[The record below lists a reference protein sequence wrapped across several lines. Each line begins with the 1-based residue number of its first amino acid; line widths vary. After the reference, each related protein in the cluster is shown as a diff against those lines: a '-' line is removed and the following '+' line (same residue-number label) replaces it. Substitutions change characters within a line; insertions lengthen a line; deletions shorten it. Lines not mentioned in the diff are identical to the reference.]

1 MLRRDRPSATA
12 RLSAG
17 SRTSA
22 SQTEDARLFRRDYR
36 QARPGTEIPVD
47 ENEETLRRLSLH
59 DEGALAHALG
69 AYAEGSVPGLDAR
82 RSALVRLAATIALR
96 GELPSYLS
104 NVEMAI
110 ASGATHDDIVGVYR
124 AIASEVGEAA
134 ANKAAGEL
142 KAALEAQRPPV
153 A

>member
-1 MLRRDRPSATA
+1 M
-12 RLSAG
+12 
-17 SRTSA
+17 
-22 SQTEDARLFRRDYR
+22 
-36 QARPGTEIPVD
+36 D
-47 ENEETLRRLSLH
+47 ENEESLRRLSLH

-69 AYAEGSVPGLDAR
+69 AYAQGAVPGLDAR
-82 RSALVRLAATIALR
+82 CSALARLAATIALR

-124 AIASEVGEAA
+124 AVASHVGEAA
-134 ANKAAGEL
+134 ASKAAGEL
-142 KAALEAQRPPV
+142 EAALAAQRPPV